1 MNIIEKDTFDKLS
14 SDIHKFG
21 FEGAYFANL
30 PVSLE
35 VAKQMAA
42 YTREF
47 EASFCKA
54 AEELA
59 KKLFDEELREKVMPV
74 KDIRKEIDYKIEK
87 LQLEVVKVSQAIR
100 QYKTTSI
107 LKALSAAN
115 NKKVRLSRR
124 VLELEK
130 KLGLELRNQIK
141 SHIAIDDTVDELMY
155 LLAKR

>member
-1 MNIIEKDTFDKLS
+1 MNIIEKDKFDNLVT
-14 SDIHKFG
+14 DIQKFG
-21 FEGAYFANL
+21 FEKAYFANL

-35 VAKQMAA
+35 VAYQMTT

-47 EASFCKA
+47 EASLRKSA
-54 AEELA
+54 MELA
-59 KKLFDEELREKVMPV
+59 KKVFDEELCEKAAPAKDAV
-74 KDIRKEIDYKIEK
+74 KEVYTIER
-87 LQLEVVKVSQAIR
+87 LQLEVAKVSQAIR

-107 LKALSAAN
+107 LKSLSAAN
-115 NKKVRLSRR
+115 NKKVPLSRR

-130 KLGLELRNQIK
+130 KLGLELKNQLK